1 VTIHAQ
7 DGAAFMQ
14 IVNGFVCMNCTDVE
28 HAKKFIDPAHPSQAA
43 AVSGPRDAAKEAS
56 SPTGTLTQN
65 AVSFGGSLSHLN
77 ALDTK
82 HPSDPLP
89 GPVGASLDIL
99 A

>member
-1 VTIHAQ
+1 V
-7 DGAAFMQ
+7 Q

-28 HAKKFIDPAHPSQAA
+28 HAKKGIDPAHPKQDAT
-43 AVSGPRDAAKEAS
+43 VSGPRDAAKEAS
-56 SPTGTLTQN
+56 SPTDTLTRN

-89 GPVGASLDIL
+89 GPAGASLDIF

>member
-28 HAKKFIDPAHPSQAA
+28 HARKFIDPAHPSQAA
-43 AVSGPRDAAKEAS
+43 TVSGPRDTAKEAS

-82 HPSDPLP
+82 HRSDPLP

>member
-1 VTIHAQ
+1 
-7 DGAAFMQ
+7 MQ

-28 HAKKFIDPAHPSQAA
+28 HARKGIDPAHPKQDPT
-43 AVSGPRDAAKEAS
+43 VSGPRDAANEAS
-56 SPTGTLTQN
+56 SPTGTFTEN

-89 GPVGASLDIL
+89 GPAGASLDIL

>member
-1 VTIHAQ
+1 
-7 DGAAFMQ
+7 MQ

-28 HAKKFIDPAHPSQAA
+28 HAKKGIDPAHPKEAA
-43 AVSGPRDAAKEAS
+43 TVSGPRDAANEDS
-56 SPTGTLTQN
+56 SPTGTLTRN

-77 ALDTK
+77 ALDTQ

-89 GPVGASLDIL
+89 GPAGASLDIL

>member
-1 VTIHAQ
+1 
-7 DGAAFMQ
+7 MQ

-28 HAKKFIDPAHPSQAA
+28 RAQKFVDPAHPDQAA
-43 AVSGPRDAAKEAS
+43 RVSGPRDAATEAS
-56 SPTGTLTQN
+56 SPIGTLTRN

-77 ALDTK
+77 ALDTQ

-89 GPVGASLDIL
+89 GPAGASLDIF

>member
-1 VTIHAQ
+1 
-7 DGAAFMQ
+7 MQ

-28 HAKKFIDPAHPSQAA
+28 HANKGIDPAHPNRAA
-43 AVSGPRDAAKEAS
+43 TVSGPHGAS
-56 SPTGTLTQN
+56 RTGTLTQN

-82 HPSDPLP
+82 HPSDPPP
-89 GPVGASLDIL
+89 GSAGASLDIL

>member
-1 VTIHAQ
+1 
-7 DGAAFMQ
+7 MQ

-28 HAKKFIDPAHPSQAA
+28 HAQKGIDPAHPKQDATVA
-43 AVSGPRDAAKEAS
+43 GPRDASNEAS
-56 SPTGTLTQN
+56 SPTGTLTRN

-77 ALDTK
+77 ALDAK

-89 GPVGASLDIL
+89 GAAGASLDIL

>member
-1 VTIHAQ
+1 
-7 DGAAFMQ
+7 MQ

-28 HAKKFIDPAHPSQAA
+28 RAQKGVDPAHPKQDAT
-43 AVSGPRDAAKEAS
+43 VSGPRDAANEVS
-56 SPTGTLTQN
+56 SPTGTLTRN

-82 HPSDPLP
+82 HPSDPLLSLA
-89 GPVGASLDIL
+89 GASLDIF

>member
-1 VTIHAQ
+1 
-7 DGAAFMQ
+7 MQ

-28 HAKKFIDPAHPSQAA
+28 RAQKFIDPAHPKQAA
-43 AVSGPRDAAKEAS
+43 TVSGPRDAA
-56 SPTGTLTQN
+56 SPTGTLTRN

-89 GPVGASLDIL
+89 GPAGASIDIL